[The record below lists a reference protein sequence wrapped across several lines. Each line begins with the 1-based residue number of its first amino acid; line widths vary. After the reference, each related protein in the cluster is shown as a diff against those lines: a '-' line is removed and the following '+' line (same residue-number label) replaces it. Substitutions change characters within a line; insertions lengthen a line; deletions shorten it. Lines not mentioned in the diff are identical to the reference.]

1 MAEYDFELI
10 ESTIQ
15 SNRIAWSCSCGAS
28 LDIEFQ
34 IYEKGVGYPKDGNH
48 DWVTGGVSVP
58 CPECGRRFFLPCMA
72 DKPSVSEVIPKE
84 P

>member
-1 MAEYDFELI
+1 MAEFEFKPI

-15 SNRIAWSCSCGAS
+15 ANRISWSCPCGVS

-34 IYEKGVGYPKDGNH
+34 IYENGVGYPQDGTH

-72 DKPSVSEVIPKE
+72 SSPSVSGAVEKK
-84 P
+84 